1 MDLSVR
7 DSAQLL
13 KVSEKTIYRWVKQG
27 KLPAY
32 RINEQYRFN
41 RAELLE
47 WATSQRLNVSADIF
61 AEPDSGGPV
70 VGLTDALKAGGIHYR
85 LSGADKLS
93 VLQSLV
99 EVMPL
104 PEQVDRQFLLQVL
117 LARESLGSTAL
128 GNGIAVPH
136 VRNPIVMHIPRPM
149 VTLCFLEQAIEF
161 GALDGQ
167 PVHTLFTIVSP
178 TIRAHLH
185 LLARLG
191 FALRQPAFVEV
202 DCASRFARA
211 DPRRPARRSIRA
223 FPRPVDR
230 HRPRKSFHHGLVL
243 GCVSD
248 LAWPGASSRWPS
260 AEVQGCVPD
269 RRGQHVA
276 GRRDGLVAVDS
287 ACSFPASRNRCGWH
301 GRCRWVRP
309 TWSSIRFR
317 PSLPW
322 RSRW

>member
-7 DSAQLL
+7 DSARLL

-27 KLPAY
+27 KLPGY
-32 RINEQYRFN
+32 RVNEQYRFN

-61 AEPDSGGPV
+61 AEPDGGPD
-70 VGLTDALKAGGIHYR
+70 VGLADALKAGGIHYR
-85 LSGADKLS
+85 LSGVDKLS
-93 VLQSLV
+93 ALQSLV

-104 PEQVDRQFLLQVL
+104 PEKVDRQFLLQVL

-149 VTLCFLEQAIEF
+149 ITLCFLEQAIEF

-178 TIRAHLH
+178 TIRAHLQ

-191 FALRQPAFVEV
+191 FALRQAAFVEAIARQGSREQILAASQAV
-202 DCASRFARA
+202 D
-211 DPRRPARRSIRA
+211 RSI
-223 FPRPVDR
+223 PPPV
-230 HRPRKSFHHGLVL
+230 
-243 GCVSD
+243 
-248 LAWPGASSRWPS
+248 AQA
-260 AEVQGCVPD
+260 
-269 RRGQHVA
+269 
-276 GRRDGLVAVDS
+276 
-287 ACSFPASRNRCGWH
+287 
-301 GRCRWVRP
+301 
-309 TWSSIRFR
+309 
-317 PSLPW
+317 
-322 RSRW
+322 